1 MTVGVLAHHGLLVV
15 AVAGLGGAGVRVA
28 SAIGAT
34 GIERVLVAFTL
45 ACGAAVCTSLGLGVV
60 ALGGSSVALG
70 GAAIATWA
78 VAALLV
84 DRPAV
89 SVRRELA
96 AWAGTAGSRPVAAV
110 GGLGGLA
117 VAWIVWQLRY
127 PLIGGD
133 GLIYH
138 LPIASAWV
146 QNGRPG
152 SIVAV
157 LDGLSVANYPVTNE
171 VLVSWGLG
179 ISRSWVVSS
188 IWSVVLLAVLAGAA
202 WATLRTLGVALRE
215 RTLAVAALCV
225 MPLLVSQ
232 LSGPDTDIAALTWL
246 VVCAALASAAREQPG
261 LILPAVVA
269 GGLCIGTKT
278 TPAILIVGLAVLARR
293 PVAAAWGDRRVWLL
307 GSLLVAVGV
316 GGVWSI
322 RDLITHGSPFWPL
335 EASPWGTPV
344 QASLVPL
351 EPSFL
356 SGPRALIANH
366 GSAYLQTM
374 AGAMVLVGGG
384 LGAAVARRSRAA
396 VTVAALAGIALLAWA
411 ASPYTGIES
420 GDYAAGATRY
430 LLPAI
435 AACALA
441 LVVSAGGARRSLR
454 LAIDGV
460 LVASI
465 AYSIVE
471 TAQLGGQFVP
481 GPATL
486 IAGPAVGAAAAEL
499 VRRVLGRV
507 VPVSSDVRP
516 SAAEGRRPV
525 RRRSGALGTR
535 AQIVATGALAVALAV
550 ALAAAGD
557 GYVAR
562 HARTGEIDGPVLDAG
577 LPGLGS
583 GSRPVA
589 MGPATVVMLRGD
601 HLDRPLWVIGD
612 AETCASLR
620 ARLARETVV
629 LQGEPV
635 TPIFTRL
642 TACLRGVSPEFA
654 DGYVAVYG

>member
-1 MTVGVLAHHGLLVV
+1 MTVGVVAHHGLLVV

-28 SAIGAT
+28 SALGAA
-34 GIERVLVAFTL
+34 GVERVLVAFTL
-45 ACGAAVCTSLGLGVV
+45 ACAAAVCESLGLGVV

-78 VAALLV
+78 ATALVV

-89 SVRRELA
+89 PVRSELV
-96 AWAGTAGSRPVAAV
+96 AWLADAGGRSVAAV
-110 GGLGGLA
+110 GGVAGLA
-117 VAWIVWQLRY
+117 VTWIVWQLRY

-179 ISRSWVVSS
+179 ISRSWVVGS
-188 IWSVVLLAVLAGAA
+188 IWSVVLLVVLGSAA

-215 RTLAVAALCV
+215 RILAVAALCV
-225 MPLLVSQ
+225 LPLLVSQ

-246 VVCAALASAAREQPG
+246 VICAALATASRERPA
-261 LILPAVVA
+261 LIAPAVVA
-269 GGLCIGTKT
+269 AGLCIGTKT
-278 TPAILIVGLAVLARR
+278 TPAILIVGLAVFARR
-293 PVAAAWGDRRVWLL
+293 PLRVALGDRRAWLAA
-307 GSLLVAVGV
+307 SFAVAVVV

-356 SGPRALIANH
+356 SAPRALIANH
-366 GSAYLQTM
+366 GSAYLRAM
-374 AGAMVLVGGG
+374 AGAIVLLGGG
-384 LGAAVARRSRAA
+384 LGVAAARRSRAA
-396 VTVAALAGIALLAWA
+396 LTVAGLAGIAALAWA

-435 AACALA
+435 AASTLA
-441 LVVSAGGARRSLR
+441 LVVAVAGAGRSLR
-454 LAIDGV
+454 LAIDGI
-460 LVASI
+460 LGASI
-465 AYSIVE
+465 AYSVVE
-471 TAQLGGQFVP
+471 SAQLGGQFVP

-486 IAGPAVGAAAAEL
+486 AAGAVAGF
-499 VRRVLGRV
+499 
-507 VPVSSDVRP
+507 
-516 SAAEGRRPV
+516 
-525 RRRSGALGTR
+525 
-535 AQIVATGALAVALAV
+535 ALAVLIRRLVAAAPVVPWAPAPALSAVLAV
-550 ALAAAGD
+550 AGTVGLAVGCTVGLAVAAD

-562 HARTGEIDGPVLDAG
+562 HARTGEIDGPVLGAG

-601 HLDRPLWVIGD
+601 RLTHPLSVIGGG
-612 AETCASLR
+612 ETCASLR

-635 TPIFTRL
+635 TPAFTRL
-642 TACLRGVSPEFA
+642 TACLHGFSPEFA
-654 DGYVAVYG
+654 DEYVTVYR